1 VIKKLYLCIHA
12 RVFILLCIKFELGLE
27 FEFKILNIKFET
39 ENIKYKKRRLH
50 LPLWAVASPV
60 GPLNS
65 RSRRP
70 I

>member
-39 ENIKYKKRRLH
+39 ENIKKRRLH

-65 RSRRP
+65 SSRRP